1 MQKENN
7 YYICYINR
15 VDTDIDSDIIEEEQ
29 HLNTDVEINTPNINR
44 LREKIINYFCDVVTT
59 RVLRKRL

>member
-1 MQKENN
+1 MKIYIKTLLNAKENN

-29 HLNTDVEINTPNINR
+29 HLNTDVEINTPNIN
-44 LREKIINYFCDVVTT
+44 
-59 RVLRKRL
+59 